1 MGMLIGFAPF
11 VAFFIAMRSISPLA
25 GLAAAFVV
33 SLLLCLRMW
42 RRGESL
48 KVLELGSLALFA
60 LLLLY
65 TVSAAPQWTVA
76 TVRLAVDAGLLAIV
90 LVSLAIGRP
99 FTLQYA
105 REQVPKEYWASPRF
119 LAVNRHITLAW
130 AAALAVMVAADA
142 AAEYVSAIPLWV
154 DVAATVAAFAGAVI
168 FTVRY
173 PAAVR
178 RAAEAAASATP
189 GRPLA

>member
-1 MGMLIGFAPF
+1 MGMLLGFAPF
-11 VAFFIAMRSISPLA
+11 IAFFVAMRRISPLA
-25 GLAAAFVV
+25 GLAAALVV
-33 SLLLCLRMW
+33 SLLLCLRSW

-48 KVLELGSLALFA
+48 KVLELGSLALFG
-60 LLLLY
+60 LLLAY
-65 TVSAAPQWTVA
+65 TLAAAPGWTVA
-76 TVRLAVDAGLLAIV
+76 TVRLAVDGGLLAV
-90 LVSLAIGRP
+90 VVVSLAIGKP

-105 REQVPKEYWASPRF
+105 REQVAPELWNSPRF

-154 DVAATVAAFAGAVI
+154 DVAVSVAALAGAAL
-168 FTVRY
+168 FTIRY

-178 RAAEAAASATP
+178 RAAQAAATAEP
-189 GRPLA
+189 RA